1 MSDLYLRRHLCFR
14 LYNLWPW
21 WPRMT
26 SKWAQNGLQSGFWW
40 EATKAHFFDRQYS
53 YCVKLSQLYK
63 PFQSISQHFTAFF
76 HNIRVEIVAIF
87 HTEVLHLSKIHL
99 VSYHFDL
106 ISNSDDSALNWLPI
120 RKQVNIY
127 GFSQHDTVK
136 EFGDEWFTVRSYT
149 VQYSKTKERIHHS
162 LNNTETVIL
171 IFSMVFHTSKTNV
184 CSPHSHV
191 MG

>member
-1 MSDLYLRRHLCFR
+1 
-14 LYNLWPW
+14 
-21 WPRMT
+21 MT
-26 SKWAQNGLQSGFWW
+26 SKRAQNGLQSGFWW

-63 PFQSISQHFTAFF
+63 PFQSILQHFFTTYASKLWQK
-76 HNIRVEIVAIF
+76 
-87 HTEVLHLSKIHL
+87 VLYLSKIHL

-136 EFGDEWFTVRSYT
+136 EFVDEWSTVRSHT

>member
-1 MSDLYLRRHLCFR
+1 M
-14 LYNLWPW
+14 
-21 WPRMT
+21 
-26 SKWAQNGLQSGFWW
+26 
-40 EATKAHFFDRQYS
+40 
-53 YCVKLSQLYK
+53 
-63 PFQSISQHFTAFF
+63 
-76 HNIRVEIVAIF
+76 
-87 HTEVLHLSKIHL
+87 

-136 EFGDEWFTVRSYT
+136 EFVDEWSTVRSHT

-191 MG
+191 MALPTFSVFYPILQLGNLPTLQNVAEFIIWQMLGRLKWRKKVLELHSESWVPKLVKNVNFLSNRIKDSGQRVKKFSKSRLN